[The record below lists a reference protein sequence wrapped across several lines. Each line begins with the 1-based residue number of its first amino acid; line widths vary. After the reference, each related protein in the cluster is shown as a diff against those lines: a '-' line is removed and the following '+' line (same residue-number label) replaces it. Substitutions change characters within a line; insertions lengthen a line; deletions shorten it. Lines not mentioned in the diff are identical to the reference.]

1 MVILLGVLFLVALV
15 YEASQGAEA
24 PWTIAGVASNAGFT
38 GADLV
43 TAVAIA
49 YAESSGNPNATN
61 LVPPDNSYGLW
72 QINLNAHPEYDPVSI
87 LDPQTNADAAF
98 AIYSAAGNSFKPW
111 GTYLPPYGNGSYQ
124 QYTNQAQT
132 DVGNMSASGFDD
144 SGDDSGDDEES

>member
-43 TAVAIA
+43 LAVAIA
-49 YAESSGNPNATN
+49 YGESSGNPSAENTT
-61 LVPPDNSYGLW
+61 PPDNSYGLW
-72 QINLNAHPEYDPVSI
+72 QINVNAHPEYDPTAL
-87 LDPQTNADAAF
+87 LDPQTNANAAF

-111 GTYLPPYGNGSYQ
+111 GAFTNGSYQ
-124 QYTNQAQT
+124 QYTDQAQS
-132 DVGNMSASGFDD
+132 DVGNLSASGFDD